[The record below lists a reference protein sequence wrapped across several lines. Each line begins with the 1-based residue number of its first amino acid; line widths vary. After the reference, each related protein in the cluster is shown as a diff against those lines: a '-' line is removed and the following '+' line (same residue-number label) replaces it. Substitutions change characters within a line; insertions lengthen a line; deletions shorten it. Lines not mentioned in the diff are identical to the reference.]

1 MFTHDSATSPRPS
14 LWLAK
19 REWRRAEVSTECS
32 QTLPFSWMISVGAQI
47 IIYNLTRST
56 SVEEP
61 KYILYVSRFKNSGG
75 MCPGKKTPGGDSVRV
90 RSILFL
96 ENASHLI
103 VVNERVGV
111 L

>member
-1 MFTHDSATSPRPS
+1 M
-14 LWLAK
+14 
-19 REWRRAEVSTECS
+19 
-32 QTLPFSWMISVGAQI
+32 
-47 IIYNLTRST
+47 
-56 SVEEP
+56 
-61 KYILYVSRFKNSGG
+61 YILMYAIAGSKTSGG